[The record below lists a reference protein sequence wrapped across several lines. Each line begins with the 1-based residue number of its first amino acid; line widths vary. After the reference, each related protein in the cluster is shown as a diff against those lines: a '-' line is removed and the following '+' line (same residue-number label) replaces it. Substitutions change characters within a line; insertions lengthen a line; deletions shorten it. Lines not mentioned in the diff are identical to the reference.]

1 MKIFIFFLCFN
12 IIREIIQF
20 YILFY
25 IERNSKQILS
35 VYLISILYLNYR
47 LNFQDLEL
55 KKELN
60 LNNRLTS

>member
-1 MKIFIFFLCFN
+1 MKIFMFFLCFN

-25 IERNSKQILS
+25 IERNSKQLLS
-35 VYLISILYLNYR
+35 VYLIGILYLNYR